1 MHRALGHNGSMYRR
15 GIMYNKEGIINLE
28 TTAHIQSKLK
38 TNIQFYNTDVGTAD
52 LVFIA
57 TRNGSPLL
65 VSSENA
71 DVFLI
76 LKNDTSYIVDTVT
89 PTDPLNGRLKYT
101 IPNDFLSLTGKVNGQ
116 LYIAIHGKEDIVTE
130 IEFSFDIANSLI
142 NTIPAVDKLNEIKTF
157 QQFRENIMES
167 IRVIN
172 EGLENGIDYVSQLD
186 ASKASGLKAINDRT
200 TQVISDIETL
210 VNTSKQSLTDI
221 KESSITE
228 LDNKA
233 TQIKADVETLNNFD
247 TTNWQKAKLTEQNGD
262 RIRVSNVDPT
272 TLSTGYYQAWRVINA
287 PVGDDTSASYW
298 NIDITTAYDN
308 VKQIKA
314 VLSATGDIY
323 TKNIHKGL
331 DQGWKQLNPN
341 INKRKSLGT
350 IGVENSEYND
360 LLTLKPGY
368 YECVIP
374 SDAFRVNAPQEP
386 NGNSY
391 YAEIDVYEGNS
402 GRKQLR
408 LIMNHLNTEYHATV
422 HTDGTETNAF
432 KGWKRVQDEEEFSA
446 LNSDTGWIDWDTMN
460 GATKRETDIPTAIK
474 CQRRVRMV
482 NGVKIGHLRVNVNNV
497 VTQTAFGSIP
507 ADMVPKVEHFYA
519 RTPVTLNPAV
529 VLIDVNGNL
538 MFYVN
543 TNDVTKWLPGH
554 YIVGEFSWIIDDV
567 GSGQ

>member
-1 MHRALGHNGSMYRR
+1 
-15 GIMYNKEGIINLE
+15 MYNKEGIINLE
-28 TTAHIQSKLK
+28 TSAHIQSKLK

-52 LVFIA
+52 LVFIV

-89 PTDPLNGRLKYT
+89 PIDPLNGRLKYT
-101 IPNDFLSLTGKVNGQ
+101 IPNEFLSLTGKVNGQ
-116 LYIAIHGKEDIVTE
+116 LYIAVHGKEDIVTE

-167 IRVIN
+167 IRIIN
-172 EGLENGIDYVSQLD
+172 EGLENGSDYVSQLD
-186 ASKASGLKAINDRT
+186 AAKASGLKAINDRT

-221 KESSITE
+221 KETSITE

-233 TQIKADVETLNNFD
+233 TQIKADVEALNNFD
-247 TTNWQKAKLTEQNGD
+247 TTNWQKHKLTQDDGMVKLISSPDLTNIDTLFTKTEMYYVTNSIGGPVGENGNAYID
-262 RIRVSNVDPT
+262 VKYRTNNLGVIT
-272 TLSTGYYQAWRVINA
+272 YQAYN
-287 PVGDDTSASYW
+287 S
-298 NIDITTAYDN
+298 NKKF
-308 VKQIKA
+308 VKRKESGVWTDWI
-314 VLSATGDIY
+314 L
-323 TKNIHKGL
+323 
-331 DQGWKQLNPN
+331 LNQEL
-341 INKRKSLGT
+341 NKRKSLGT

-360 LLTLKPGY
+360 LLTLQAGY

-386 NGNSY
+386 NGKSY

-408 LIMNHLNTEYHATV
+408 LIMSHLNTEYHATV
-422 HTDGTETNAF
+422 HTDGVETNAF
-432 KGWKRVQDEEEFSA
+432 KGWKRVQDIEEFSA

-460 GATKRETDIPTAIK
+460 GATKRDTDIPTAIK

-507 ADMVPKVEHFYA
+507 ADMVPKTEHFYA

-529 VLIDVNGNL
+529 VLLDVSGNL

-543 TNDVTKWLPGH
+543 TNDATKWLPGH
-554 YIVGEFSWIIDDV
+554 YIIGEFSWIIDDV

>member
-1 MHRALGHNGSMYRR
+1 
-15 GIMYNKEGIINLE
+15 MYNKEGIINLE

-52 LVFIA
+52 LVFNV
-57 TRNGSPLL
+57 TRNGIPLL

-89 PTDPLNGRLKYT
+89 PIDPLNGRLKYT
-101 IPNDFLSLTGKVNGQ
+101 IPNEFLSLTGKVNGQ
-116 LYIAIHGKEDIVTE
+116 LYIAVHGKEDIVTE

-172 EGLENGIDYVSQLD
+172 EGLENGTDYVSQLD
-186 ASKASGLKAINDRT
+186 AAKASGLKAINDRT
-200 TQVISDIETL
+200 AQVVSDIETL

-233 TQIKADVETLNNFD
+233 TQIKADVETLNKFN
-247 TTNWQKAKLTEQNGD
+247 TTNWQKSKITDDNGYTRMITSPD
-262 RIRVSNVDPT
+262 LSVT
-272 TLSTGYYQAWRVINA
+272 TLDNYFTKTEKVYVTTPVNSPNGNGFSGFINA
-287 PVGDDTSASYW
+287 TFRSGGYGIVTFQPYNSNAIYMTRRANSPTWSNW
-298 NIDITTAYDN
+298 
-308 VKQIKA
+308 
-314 VLSATGDIY
+314 VL
-323 TKNIHKGL
+323 
-331 DQGWKQLNPN
+331 LNPEV
-341 INKRKSLGT
+341 NKRKSLGT

-360 LLTLKPGY
+360 LLTLKAGY

-432 KGWKRVQDEEEFSA
+432 KGWKRVQDIEEFSA

-543 TNDVTKWLPGH
+543 TNDATKWLPGH

>member
-1 MHRALGHNGSMYRR
+1 
-15 GIMYNKEGIINLE
+15 MYNKEGIINLE

-52 LVFIA
+52 LVFNV

-89 PTDPLNGRLKYT
+89 PIDPLNGRMKYT
-101 IPNDFLSLTGKVNGQ
+101 IPNEFLSLTGKVDGQ
-116 LYIAIHGKEDIVTE
+116 LYIAVHGKEDVVTE
-130 IEFSFDIANSLI
+130 IEFSFNIANSLI

-157 QQFRENIMES
+157 QQFREDIMES

-172 EGLENGIDYVSQLD
+172 EGLENGSDYVSQLD
-186 ASKASGLKAINDRT
+186 AAKASGLKAINDRT

-221 KESSITE
+221 KETSITE

-233 TQIKADVETLNNFD
+233 TQIKADVEALNNYD
-247 TTNWQKAKLTEQNGD
+247 TTNWQKSKITDDNGYTRMITSPDFANPDEYFSKTEYTYVTNS
-262 RIRVSNVDPT
+262 V
-272 TLSTGYYQAWRVINA
+272 NA
-287 PVGDDTSASYW
+287 PVNENT
-298 NIDITTAYDN
+298 NAY
-308 VKQIKA
+308 VSVIFR
-314 VLSATGDIY
+314 
-323 TKNIHKGL
+323 
-331 DQGWKQLNPN
+331 NPN
-341 INKRKSLGT
+341 YATLTYQAYNSDKIFMKRRVNSPTWTDWVLITPETNKRKSLGT

-360 LLTLKPGY
+360 LLTLKPGF

-386 NGNSY
+386 NGKSY

-408 LIMNHLNTEYHATV
+408 LVMSHLNTEYHATV
-422 HTDGTETNAF
+422 HTDGVETNSF
-432 KGWKRVQDEEEFSA
+432 KGWKRVQDAEEFSA

-460 GATKRETDIPTAIK
+460 GATKRETDVPTAIK

-519 RTPVTLNPAV
+519 RTPVTMNPAV

-543 TNDVTKWLPGH
+543 TNDATKWIPSH

>member
-1 MHRALGHNGSMYRR
+1 
-15 GIMYNKEGIINLE
+15 MYNKEGKINLE

-52 LVFIA
+52 LVFNV

-76 LKNDTSYIVDTVT
+76 LKNGTNYIVDTVT
-89 PTDPLNGRLKYT
+89 PIDPLNGRLKYT
-101 IPNDFLSLTGKVNGQ
+101 IPNEFLGLTGKVDGQ
-116 LYIAIHGKEDIVTE
+116 LYIAVHGKEDIVTE
-130 IEFSFDIANSLI
+130 VDFSFNIADSLI
-142 NTIPAVDKLNEIKTF
+142 NTIPAVDKLNEIRTF
-157 QQFRENIMES
+157 QDFRENIMTT
-167 IRVIN
+167 IN
-172 EGLENGIDYVSQLD
+172 EINEALANGTDYVAQLE
-186 ASKASGLKAINDRT
+186 AAKTSGMKAINDRT
-200 TQVISDIETL
+200 TQVISEITTL
-210 VNTSKQSLTDI
+210 VNTSKQEITDL
-221 KESSITE
+221 KDSSITE
-228 LDNKA
+228 LDTKA
-233 TQIKADVETLNNFD
+233 TQIKADVESLNNYD
-247 TTNWQKAKLTEQNGD
+247 TTNWQKSKITDDNGYT
-262 RIRVSNVDPT
+262 RIIGSPD
-272 TLSTGYYQAWRVINA
+272 LSTITLDNHFTKTEKVYVITPINSPHGTATSGFINA
-287 PVGDDTSASYW
+287 TFRSGGYSILTFQPYNSNLIYMTRRVNSPTW
-298 NIDITTAYDN
+298 TEW
-308 VKQIKA
+308 
-314 VLSATGDIY
+314 VLMTPE
-323 TKNIHKGL
+323 L
-331 DQGWKQLNPN
+331 
-341 INKRKSLGT
+341 NKRKSLGT

-386 NGNSY
+386 NGKSY
-391 YAEIDVYEGNS
+391 YAEIDVYMGNS

-408 LIMNHLNTEYHATV
+408 LIMSHLNTEYHATV
-422 HTDGTETNAF
+422 HTDGVETNAF
-432 KGWKRVQDEEEFSA
+432 KGWKRVQDAEELSA

-460 GATKRETDIPTAIK
+460 GATKRETDVPIAIK

-519 RTPVTLNPAV
+519 RTPVTMNPAV
-529 VLIDVNGNL
+529 VLLDVNGNL

-543 TNDVTKWLPGH
+543 TNDAAKWLPGH

>member
-1 MHRALGHNGSMYRR
+1 
-15 GIMYNKEGIINLE
+15 MYNKEGIINLE
-28 TTAHIQSKLK
+28 TSAHIQSKLK
-38 TNIQFYNTDVGTAD
+38 TNIQFYNTDVRTAD
-52 LVFIA
+52 LVFIV

-71 DVFLI
+71 HVFLM

-89 PTDPLNGRLKYT
+89 PTDSLNGRLKYT
-101 IPNDFLSLTGKVNGQ
+101 IPNEFLSLTGKVNGQ
-116 LYIAIHGKEDIVTE
+116 LYIAVHGKEDIVTE

-172 EGLENGIDYVSQLD
+172 EGLENGTDYVSQLD

-210 VNTSKQSLTDI
+210 ISTSKRSLNDI

-233 TQIKADVETLNNFD
+233 TQIKEDVEALNNYN
-247 TTNWQKAKLTEQNGD
+247 TTNWQKSKITDDNGYTRMITSPDLSVETLDNYFTKTEKVYVTTPVNSPNGNGF
-262 RIRVSNVDPT
+262 S
-272 TLSTGYYQAWRVINA
+272 GFINA
-287 PVGDDTSASYW
+287 TFRSGGYGIVTFQPYNSNSIYMTRRANSPTWSNW
-298 NIDITTAYDN
+298 
-308 VKQIKA
+308 
-314 VLSATGDIY
+314 VL
-323 TKNIHKGL
+323 
-331 DQGWKQLNPN
+331 LNPEV
-341 INKRKSLGT
+341 NKRKSLGT

-360 LLTLKPGY
+360 LLTLKPGI

-386 NGNSY
+386 NGKSY

-402 GRKQLR
+402 GRKQFR
-408 LIMNHLNTEYHATV
+408 LIMSHLNTEYHATV
-422 HTDGTETNAF
+422 HTDGVETNAF
-432 KGWKRVQDEEEFSA
+432 KGWKRVQDIEDFSA

-460 GATKRETDIPTAIK
+460 GATKRDTDVPTAIK

-507 ADMVPKVEHFYA
+507 ADMVPKTEHFYA

-529 VLIDVNGNL
+529 VLLDVNGNL

-543 TNDVTKWLPGH
+543 TNDATKWLPGH
-554 YIVGEFSWIIDDV
+554 YIIGEFSWIIDDV

>member
-1 MHRALGHNGSMYRR
+1 
-15 GIMYNKEGIINLE
+15 MYNKEGIINLE

-52 LVFIA
+52 LVFNV
-57 TRNGSPLL
+57 TRNGIPLL

-89 PTDPLNGRLKYT
+89 PIDPLNGRLKYT
-101 IPNDFLSLTGKVNGQ
+101 IPNEFLSLTGKVNGQ
-116 LYIAIHGKEDIVTE
+116 LYIAVHGKEDIVTE

-172 EGLENGIDYVSQLD
+172 EGLENGTDYVSQLD
-186 ASKASGLKAINDRT
+186 AAKASGLKAINDRT
-200 TQVISDIETL
+200 AQVVSDIETL

-233 TQIKADVETLNNFD
+233 TQIKADVETLNKFN
-247 TTNWQKAKLTEQNGD
+247 TTNWQKSKITDDNGYTRMITSPD
-262 RIRVSNVDPT
+262 LSVT
-272 TLSTGYYQAWRVINA
+272 TLDNYFTKTEKVYVTTPVNSPNGNGFSGFINA
-287 PVGDDTSASYW
+287 TFRSGGYGIVTFQPYNSNAIYMTRRANSPTWSNW
-298 NIDITTAYDN
+298 
-308 VKQIKA
+308 
-314 VLSATGDIY
+314 VL
-323 TKNIHKGL
+323 
-331 DQGWKQLNPN
+331 LNPEV
-341 INKRKSLGT
+341 NKRKSLGT
-350 IGVENSEYND
+350 IGVKNSEYND
-360 LLTLKPGY
+360 LLTLKAGY

-432 KGWKRVQDEEEFSA
+432 KGWKRVQDIEEFSA

-543 TNDVTKWLPGH
+543 TNDATKWLPGH

>member
-1 MHRALGHNGSMYRR
+1 
-15 GIMYNKEGIINLE
+15 MYNKEGKINLE

-52 LVFIA
+52 LVFNV

-89 PTDPLNGRLKYT
+89 PTDPLNGRMKYT
-101 IPNDFLSLTGKVNGQ
+101 IPNEFLSLTGKVDGQ
-116 LYIAIHGKEDIVTE
+116 LYIAVHGKEDIVTE
-130 IEFSFDIANSLI
+130 IEFSFNIANSLI

-157 QQFRENIMES
+157 QQFREDIMES

-172 EGLENGIDYVSQLD
+172 EGLENGFDYVSQLD
-186 ASKASGLKAINDRT
+186 AAKSSGLKAINDRT
-200 TQVISDIETL
+200 TQVVSELETL
-210 VNTSKQSLTDI
+210 VNSSKQSLTDI
-221 KESSITE
+221 KNSSITE
-228 LDNKA
+228 LENKA
-233 TQIKADVETLNNFD
+233 TQIKEDVEALNNYD
-247 TTNWQKAKLTEQNGD
+247 TTNWQKHKITQDDGMVKLISSPDLSNIDTLFTKTEMYYVTNSVGGPVGENGNAYID
-262 RIRVSNVDPT
+262 VKFRTNNLGIIT
-272 TLSTGYYQAWRVINA
+272 YQAYN
-287 PVGDDTSASYW
+287 SS
-298 NIDITTAYDN
+298 
-308 VKQIKA
+308 KKFIKRKESG
-314 VLSATGDIY
+314 VWTDWIL
-323 TKNIHKGL
+323 
-331 DQGWKQLNPN
+331 LNPEV
-341 INKRKSLGT
+341 NKRKSLGT

-360 LLTLKPGY
+360 LLTLQAGF

-386 NGNSY
+386 NGKSY

-402 GRKQLR
+402 RRKQLR
-408 LIMNHLNTEYHATV
+408 LIMSHLNTEYHATV
-422 HTDGTETNAF
+422 HTDGVETNAF
-432 KGWKRVQDEEEFSA
+432 KGWKRVQDIEEFSA

-460 GATKRETDIPTAIK
+460 GATKRDTDIPTAIK

-507 ADMVPKVEHFYA
+507 ADMVPKTEHFYA

-529 VLIDVNGNL
+529 VLLDVNGNL

-543 TNDVTKWLPGH
+543 TNDATKWLPGH
-554 YIVGEFSWIIDDV
+554 YIIGEFSWIIDDV

>member
-1 MHRALGHNGSMYRR
+1 
-15 GIMYNKEGIINLE
+15 MYNKEGKINLE

-52 LVFIA
+52 LVFNV

-89 PTDPLNGRLKYT
+89 PIDPLNGRMKYT
-101 IPNDFLSLTGKVNGQ
+101 IPNEFLSLTGKVDGQ
-116 LYIAIHGKEDIVTE
+116 LYIAVHGKEDIVTE

-157 QQFRENIMES
+157 QQFREDIMES

-172 EGLENGIDYVSQLD
+172 EGLENGSDYVSQLD
-186 ASKASGLKAINDRT
+186 AAKASGLKAINDRT
-200 TQVISDIETL
+200 AQVISDIETL

-221 KESSITE
+221 KETSITE

-233 TQIKADVETLNNFD
+233 TQIKEEVEALNNYD
-247 TTNWQKAKLTEQNGD
+247 TSNWQKHKLTQDDGTLRTIANFDFNTIDDYLTKTETIYVTTPINGPSSVSGYVD
-262 RIRVSNVDPT
+262 FKIRGSYGVLT
-272 TLSTGYYQAWRVINA
+272 YQ
-287 PVGDDTSASYW
+287 PW
-298 NIDITTAYDN
+298 NSD
-308 VKQIKA
+308 
-314 VLSATGDIY
+314 DIY
-323 TKNIHKGL
+323 MTRKIGT
-331 DQGWKQLNPN
+331 DGWTQWNKVTNE
-341 INKRKSLGT
+341 NKRKSLGT

-360 LLTLKPGY
+360 LLTLKPGF

-386 NGNSY
+386 NGKSY

-408 LIMNHLNTEYHATV
+408 LIMSHLNTEYHATV
-422 HTDGTETNAF
+422 HTDGVETNAF
-432 KGWKRVQDEEEFSA
+432 KGWKRIQDAEEFTA

-460 GATKRETDIPTAIK
+460 GATKRQTDTPTALK

-482 NGVKIGHLRVNVNNV
+482 NGVKIAHLRVNVNNV
-497 VTQTAFGSIP
+497 VTQTVFGSIP
-507 ADMVPKVEHFYA
+507 ADMVPVTQNFYI
-519 RTPVTLNPAV
+519 RTNVTLNPAV
-529 VLIDVNGNL
+529 IAVNFDGML
-538 MFYVN
+538 YFYCNVDD
-543 TNDVTKWLPGH
+543 TSKWLPGH
-554 YIVGEFSWIIDDV
+554 YIYGEFSWIIDDV

>member
-1 MHRALGHNGSMYRR
+1 
-15 GIMYNKEGIINLE
+15 MYNKEGIINLE

-52 LVFIA
+52 LVFNV

-101 IPNDFLSLTGKVNGQ
+101 IPNEFLSLTGKVNGQ
-116 LYIAIHGKEDIVTE
+116 LYIAVHGKEDIVTE

-167 IRVIN
+167 ISVIN
-172 EGLENGIDYVSQLD
+172 EGLENGTDYVSQLD
-186 ASKASGLKAINDRT
+186 AAKASGLKAINDRT

-210 VNTSKQSLTDI
+210 VNTSTQEITDL
-221 KESSITE
+221 KDSSITE
-228 LDNKA
+228 LDTKA
-233 TQIKADVETLNNFD
+233 NQIKADVEALNVYD
-247 TTNWQKAKLTEQNGD
+247 TTNWQKYKLTQDDGKPTFYTSIDPVTLPTGKYQISYMQNNPFNNSG
-262 RIRVSNVDPT
+262 SAMYNVDIMQGTDNT
-272 TLSTGYYQAWRVINA
+272 T
-287 PVGDDTSASYW
+287 
-298 NIDITTAYDN
+298 
-308 VKQIKA
+308 QILA
-314 VLSATGDIY
+314 VLSYTGQVFI
-323 TKNIHKGL
+323 KNIHKGRDL
-331 DQGWKQLNPN
+331 GWKELNPDTN
-341 INKRKSLGT
+341 TRKWLGT
-350 IGVENSEYND
+350 LGQEGNVYND
-360 LLTLKPGY
+360 VLKLPAGK
-368 YECVIP
+368 YECTIP
-374 SDAFRVNAPQEP
+374 ADALSVNAPQDP
-386 NGNSY
+386 NGSSY
-391 YAEIDVYEGNS
+391 IAEIDVTVAGS
-402 GRKQLR
+402 SRKQFK
-408 LIMNHLNTEYHATV
+408 LIANARNDEYRATV
-422 HTDGTETNAF
+422 HTADANNPDGVF
-432 KGWKRVQDEEEFSA
+432 KGWKKVQNAEEFAA

-460 GATKRETDIPTAIK
+460 GATKRETDDPNAIK

-529 VLIDVNGNL
+529 VLLDVNGNL

-543 TNDVTKWLPGH
+543 TNDATKWLPGH

>member
-1 MHRALGHNGSMYRR
+1 
-15 GIMYNKEGIINLE
+15 MYNKEGKINLE

-38 TNIQFYNTDVGTAD
+38 TNIQFYNTDVGTAN
-52 LVFIA
+52 LVFNV

-89 PTDPLNGRLKYT
+89 PTDPLNGRMKYT
-101 IPNDFLSLTGKVNGQ
+101 IPNEFLSLTGKVDGQ
-116 LYIAIHGKEDIVTE
+116 LYIAVHGKEDIVTE
-130 IEFSFDIANSLI
+130 IEFSFNIANSLI

-157 QQFRENIMES
+157 QQFREDIMES
-167 IRVIN
+167 IRIIN
-172 EGLENGIDYVSQLD
+172 EGLENGFDYVSQLD
-186 ASKASGLKAINDRT
+186 AAKASGLKAINDRT

-221 KESSITE
+221 KNSSITE
-228 LDNKA
+228 LENKA
-233 TQIKADVETLNNFD
+233 TQIKEDVEALNNYD
-247 TTNWQKAKLTEQNGD
+247 TTNWQKHKITQDDGMVKLISSPDLSNIDTLFTKTEMYYVTNSVGGPVGENGNAYID
-262 RIRVSNVDPT
+262 VKFRTNNLGIIT
-272 TLSTGYYQAWRVINA
+272 YQAYN
-287 PVGDDTSASYW
+287 SS
-298 NIDITTAYDN
+298 
-308 VKQIKA
+308 KKFIKRKESG
-314 VLSATGDIY
+314 VWTDWIL
-323 TKNIHKGL
+323 
-331 DQGWKQLNPN
+331 LNPEV
-341 INKRKSLGT
+341 NKRKTLGT

-360 LLTLKPGY
+360 LLTLKPGF

-386 NGNSY
+386 NGKSY

-402 GRKQLR
+402 GRKQFR
-408 LIMNHLNTEYHATV
+408 LIMSHLNTEYHATV
-422 HTDGTETNAF
+422 HTDGVETNAF
-432 KGWKRVQDEEEFSA
+432 KGWKRVQDIEEFSA

-460 GATKRETDIPTAIK
+460 GATKRDTDIPTAIK

-507 ADMVPKVEHFYA
+507 ADMVPKTEHFYA

-529 VLIDVNGNL
+529 VLLDVNGNL

-543 TNDVTKWLPGH
+543 TNDATKWLPGH
-554 YIVGEFSWIIDDV
+554 YIIGEFSWIIDDV
-567 GSGQ
+567 GGGE

>member
-1 MHRALGHNGSMYRR
+1 
-15 GIMYNKEGIINLE
+15 MYNKEGKINLE

-52 LVFIA
+52 LVFNV

-76 LKNDTSYIVDTVT
+76 LKNGTSYIVDTVT
-89 PTDPLNGRLKYT
+89 PIDPLNGRLKYT
-101 IPNDFLSLTGKVNGQ
+101 IPNEFLGLTGKVDGQ
-116 LYIAIHGKEDIVTE
+116 LYIAVHGKEDIVTE
-130 IEFSFDIANSLI
+130 VDFSFNIADSLI
-142 NTIPAVDKLNEIKTF
+142 NTIPAVDKLNEIRTF
-157 QQFRENIMES
+157 QDFRTSIMTT
-167 IRVIN
+167 IN
-172 EGLENGIDYVSQLD
+172 EINEALANGTDYVTQLE
-186 ASKASGLKAINDRT
+186 AAKTSGMKGINDRT
-200 TQVISDIETL
+200 TQVISEITTL
-210 VNTSKQSLTDI
+210 VGTSKQEITDL
-221 KESSITE
+221 KDSSITE
-228 LDNKA
+228 LDTKA
-233 TQIKADVETLNNFD
+233 TQIKADVEALNNYD
-247 TTNWQKAKLTEQNGD
+247 TTNWQKSKITDDNGYT
-262 RIRVSNVDPT
+262 RIINSPDLSVT
-272 TLSTGYYQAWRVINA
+272 TLDNYFTKTEKVYVNVPTNSPHDTAASGFINVTFRSSSYGILTFQPYNSNLIYMTRRVNS
-287 PVGDDTSASYW
+287 PTWTDW
-298 NIDITTAYDN
+298 
-308 VKQIKA
+308 
-314 VLSATGDIY
+314 VL
-323 TKNIHKGL
+323 
-331 DQGWKQLNPN
+331 LNPEV
-341 INKRKSLGT
+341 NKRKSLGT

-360 LLTLKPGY
+360 LLTLQPGY

-386 NGNSY
+386 NGKSY

-408 LIMNHLNTEYHATV
+408 LIMSHLNTEYHATV

-432 KGWKRVQDEEEFSA
+432 KGWKRVQDAEEFSA

-519 RTPVTLNPAV
+519 RTPVTMNPAV
-529 VLIDVNGNL
+529 VLLDVNGNL

-543 TNDVTKWLPGH
+543 TNDATKWLPGH

>member
-1 MHRALGHNGSMYRR
+1 
-15 GIMYNKEGIINLE
+15 MYNKEGKINLE

-52 LVFIA
+52 LVFNV

-76 LKNDTSYIVDTVT
+76 LKNGTSYIVDTVT
-89 PTDPLNGRLKYT
+89 PIDPLNGRLKYT
-101 IPNDFLSLTGKVNGQ
+101 IPNEFLGLTGKVDGQ
-116 LYIAIHGKEDIVTE
+116 LYIAVHGKEDIVTE
-130 IEFSFDIANSLI
+130 VDFSFNIANSLI

-172 EGLENGIDYVSQLD
+172 EGLENGTDYVSQLD
-186 ASKASGLKAINDRT
+186 AAKASGLKAINDRT
-200 TQVISDIETL
+200 AQVVSDIETL

-233 TQIKADVETLNNFD
+233 TQIKADVEALNNYD
-247 TTNWQKAKLTEQNGD
+247 TTNWQKSKITDDNGYT
-262 RIRVSNVDPT
+262 RVITSPDLSVT
-272 TLSTGYYQAWRVINA
+272 TLDTYFNKTEKVYVNTPTNSPHSTAASGFIDVTFRSSSYGILTFQPYNSNLIYMTRRVNS
-287 PVGDDTSASYW
+287 PTWSNW
-298 NIDITTAYDN
+298 
-308 VKQIKA
+308 
-314 VLSATGDIY
+314 VL
-323 TKNIHKGL
+323 
-331 DQGWKQLNPN
+331 LNPEV
-341 INKRKSLGT
+341 NKRKSLGT

-360 LLTLKPGY
+360 LLTLQAGS

-386 NGNSY
+386 NGKSY

-408 LIMNHLNTEYHATV
+408 LIMSHLNTEYHATV
-422 HTDGTETNAF
+422 HSDGVETNAF
-432 KGWKRVQDEEEFSA
+432 KGWKRVQDAEEFSA
-446 LNSDTGWIDWDTMN
+446 LNNDTGWIDWDTMN
-460 GATKRETDIPTAIK
+460 GATKRETDVPTAIK

-482 NGVKIGHLRVNVNNV
+482 NGVKIGHLRLNVNNV

-507 ADMVPKVEHFYA
+507 ADMVPKVEAFYA
-519 RTPVTLNPAV
+519 RTPVTMNPAV
-529 VLIDVNGNL
+529 VLLDVNGNL

-543 TNDVTKWLPGH
+543 TNDATKWLPGH

>member
-1 MHRALGHNGSMYRR
+1 
-15 GIMYNKEGIINLE
+15 MYNKEGIINLE

-38 TNIQFYNTDVGTAD
+38 TNIQFYNTDAGTAD
-52 LVFIA
+52 LVFNV

-89 PTDPLNGRLKYT
+89 PIDPLNGRLKYT
-101 IPNDFLSLTGKVNGQ
+101 IPNEFLSLTGKVNGQ
-116 LYIAIHGKEDIVTE
+116 LYIAVHGKEDIVTE
-130 IEFSFDIANSLI
+130 VEFSFDIANSLI

-172 EGLENGIDYVSQLD
+172 EGLENGSDYVSQLD
-186 ASKASGLKAINDRT
+186 AAKASGLKAINDRT
-200 TQVISDIETL
+200 AQVVSDIETL

-247 TTNWQKAKLTEQNGD
+247 TTNWQKSKITDDNGYTRMITSPDFANPDEYFSKTEYTYVTNSVNAPASENTNAYVSVIFRNPNYATLT
-262 RIRVSNVDPT
+262 
-272 TLSTGYYQAWRVINA
+272 YQAYNSDKIFMKRRINS
-287 PVGDDTSASYW
+287 PTWTDWVL
-298 NIDITTAYDN
+298 ITPET
-308 VKQIKA
+308 
-314 VLSATGDIY
+314 
-323 TKNIHKGL
+323 
-331 DQGWKQLNPN
+331 
-341 INKRKSLGT
+341 NKRKSLGT

-432 KGWKRVQDEEEFSA
+432 KGWKRVQDAEEFSA

-460 GATKRETDIPTAIK
+460 GATKRETDVPTAIK

-482 NGVKIGHLRVNVNNV
+482 NGVKIGHLRVNINNV

-507 ADMVPKVEHFYA
+507 ADMVPKVENFYA

-529 VLIDVNGNL
+529 VSLDTSGNL

-543 TNDVTKWLPGH
+543 TADATKWLPGH
-554 YIVGEFSWIIDDV
+554 YIIGEFSWIIDDV

>member
-1 MHRALGHNGSMYRR
+1 
-15 GIMYNKEGIINLE
+15 MYNKEGKINLE

-52 LVFIA
+52 LVFNV

-89 PTDPLNGRLKYT
+89 PTDPLNGRMKYT
-101 IPNDFLSLTGKVNGQ
+101 IPNEFLSLTGKVDGQ
-116 LYIAIHGKEDIVTE
+116 LYIAVHGKEDIVTE
-130 IEFSFDIANSLI
+130 IEFSFNIANSLI

-157 QQFRENIMES
+157 QQFREDIMES

-172 EGLENGIDYVSQLD
+172 EGLENGSDYVSQLD
-186 ASKASGLKAINDRT
+186 AAKASGLKAINDRT

-221 KESSITE
+221 KETSITE

-233 TQIKADVETLNNFD
+233 TQIKEDVEALNNYD
-247 TTNWQKAKLTEQNGD
+247 TSNWQKHKLTQDDGTLRTIANFDFNTIDDYLTKTETIYVTTPINGPSSVSGYVD
-262 RIRVSNVDPT
+262 FKIRGSYGVLT
-272 TLSTGYYQAWRVINA
+272 YQ
-287 PVGDDTSASYW
+287 PW
-298 NIDITTAYDN
+298 NSD
-308 VKQIKA
+308 
-314 VLSATGDIY
+314 DIY
-323 TKNIHKGL
+323 MTRKIGT
-331 DQGWKQLNPN
+331 DGWTQWNKVTNE
-341 INKRKSLGT
+341 NKRKSLGT

-360 LLTLKPGY
+360 LLTLKPGF

-386 NGNSY
+386 NGKSY

-408 LIMNHLNTEYHATV
+408 LIMSHLNTEYHATV
-422 HTDGTETNAF
+422 HTDGLESNAF
-432 KGWKRVQDEEEFSA
+432 KGWKRVQDAEEFAA

-460 GATKRETDIPTAIK
+460 GATKRETDGPTAIK

-519 RTPVTLNPAV
+519 RTPVTMNPAV
-529 VLIDVNGNL
+529 VLLDVNGNL

-543 TNDVTKWLPGH
+543 TNDAAKWLPGH

-567 GSGQ
+567 GSGR

>member
-1 MHRALGHNGSMYRR
+1 
-15 GIMYNKEGIINLE
+15 MYNKEGKINLE

-52 LVFIA
+52 LVFNV

-89 PTDPLNGRLKYT
+89 PTDPLNGRMKYT
-101 IPNDFLSLTGKVNGQ
+101 IPNEFLSLTGKVDGQ
-116 LYIAIHGKEDIVTE
+116 LYIAVHGKEDIVTE
-130 IEFSFDIANSLI
+130 IEFSFNIANSLI

-157 QQFRENIMES
+157 QQFREDIMES

-172 EGLENGIDYVSQLD
+172 EGLENGSDYVSQLD
-186 ASKASGLKAINDRT
+186 AAKASGLKAINDRT
-200 TQVISDIETL
+200 AQVISDIETL

-221 KESSITE
+221 KETSITE

-233 TQIKADVETLNNFD
+233 TQIKEEVEALNNYD
-247 TTNWQKAKLTEQNGD
+247 TSNWQKHKLTQDDGMVKLLSRPDLNDIDSLFTKTEMYYVTN
-262 RIRVSNVDPT
+262 
-272 TLSTGYYQAWRVINA
+272 STGGPVGESGNAYVDVKFRTNELGIITYQAYN
-287 PVGDDTSASYW
+287 SNKKY
-298 NIDITTAYDN
+298 
-308 VKQIKA
+308 VKRKESGVWTDW
-314 VLSATGDIY
+314 VL
-323 TKNIHKGL
+323 
-331 DQGWKQLNPN
+331 LNPKV
-341 INKRKSLGT
+341 NKRISLGT

-360 LLTLKPGY
+360 LLTLKPGF

-386 NGNSY
+386 NGKSY

-408 LIMNHLNTEYHATV
+408 LIMSHLNTEYHATV
-422 HTDGTETNAF
+422 HTDGVESNAF
-432 KGWKRVQDEEEFSA
+432 KGWKRVQDAEEFAA

-460 GATKRETDIPTAIK
+460 GATKRETDVPTAIK

-519 RTPVTLNPAV
+519 RTPVTMNPAV
-529 VLIDVNGNL
+529 VLLDVNGNL

-543 TNDVTKWLPGH
+543 TNDAAKWLPGH

>member
-1 MHRALGHNGSMYRR
+1 
-15 GIMYNKEGIINLE
+15 MYNKEGIINLE
-28 TTAHIQSKLK
+28 TSAHIQSKLK

-52 LVFIA
+52 LVFNV

-89 PTDPLNGRLKYT
+89 PIDPLNGRMKYT
-101 IPNDFLSLTGKVNGQ
+101 IPNEFLSLTGKVDGQ
-116 LYIAIHGKEDIVTE
+116 LYIAVHGKEDIVTE
-130 IEFSFDIANSLI
+130 IEFSFNIANSLI

-157 QQFRENIMES
+157 QQFREDIMES

-172 EGLENGIDYVSQLD
+172 EGLKNGTDYVSQLD
-186 ASKASGLKAINDRT
+186 AAKASGLKAINDRT
-200 TQVISDIETL
+200 IQVVSDIETL

-233 TQIKADVETLNNFD
+233 TQIKEDVEALNNYD
-247 TTNWQKAKLTEQNGD
+247 TSNWQKHKLTQDDGTLRTVANFDFNTIDDYLTKTETIYVTTPINGPSSVSGYVD
-262 RIRVSNVDPT
+262 FKIRGSYGVLT
-272 TLSTGYYQAWRVINA
+272 YQ
-287 PVGDDTSASYW
+287 PW
-298 NIDITTAYDN
+298 NSD
-308 VKQIKA
+308 
-314 VLSATGDIY
+314 DIY
-323 TKNIHKGL
+323 MTRKIGT
-331 DQGWKQLNPN
+331 DGWTQWNKVTNE
-341 INKRKSLGT
+341 NKRKSLGT
-350 IGVENSEYND
+350 IGVENSKYND
-360 LLTLKPGY
+360 LLTLQPGY

-386 NGNSY
+386 NGKSY

-408 LIMNHLNTEYHATV
+408 LIMSHLNTEYHATV
-422 HTDGTETNAF
+422 HTDGLETNAF
-432 KGWKRVQDEEEFSA
+432 KGWKRVQDAEEFAA

-460 GATKRETDIPTAIK
+460 GATKRETDVPTAIK

-519 RTPVTLNPAV
+519 RTPVTMNPAV
-529 VLIDVNGNL
+529 VLLDVNGNL

-543 TNDVTKWLPGH
+543 TNDATKWIPSH
-554 YIVGEFSWIIDDV
+554 YIIGEFSWIIDDV

>member
-1 MHRALGHNGSMYRR
+1 
-15 GIMYNKEGIINLE
+15 MYNKEGKINLE
-28 TTAHIQSKLK
+28 VTAHIQSKLK

-52 LVFIA
+52 LVFNV

-89 PTDPLNGRLKYT
+89 PTDPLNGRMKYT
-101 IPNDFLSLTGKVNGQ
+101 IPNEFLSLTGKVDGQ
-116 LYIAIHGKEDIVTE
+116 LYIAVHGKEDIVTE
-130 IEFSFDIANSLI
+130 VEFSFNIANSLI

-157 QQFRENIMES
+157 QQFRESIMNTITE
-167 IRVIN
+167 IN
-172 EGLENGIDYVSQLD
+172 EALENGSDYVSQLD
-186 ASKASGLKAINDRT
+186 AAKSSGLKAINDRT
-200 TQVISDIETL
+200 TQVVSELETL
-210 VNTSKQSLTDI
+210 VNSSKQSLTDI
-221 KESSITE
+221 KNSSITE
-228 LDNKA
+228 LENKA
-233 TQIKADVETLNNFD
+233 TQIKEDVEALNNYD
-247 TTNWQKAKLTEQNGD
+247 TTNWQKHKITQDDGMVKLISSPDLSNIDTLFTKTEM
-262 RIRVSNVDPT
+262 
-272 TLSTGYYQAWRVINA
+272 YYVTNSVGA
-287 PVGDDTSASYW
+287 PVGENGNAY
-298 NIDITTAYDN
+298 IDVKFRTNNLGIITYQAYN
-308 VKQIKA
+308 SSKKFIKRKESG
-314 VLSATGDIY
+314 VWTDWIL
-323 TKNIHKGL
+323 
-331 DQGWKQLNPN
+331 LNPEV
-341 INKRKSLGT
+341 NKRKTLGT

-360 LLTLKPGY
+360 LLTLKPGI

-386 NGNSY
+386 NGKSY

-402 GRKQLR
+402 GRKQFR
-408 LIMNHLNTEYHATV
+408 LIMSHLNTEYHATV
-422 HTDGTETNAF
+422 HTDGVETNAF
-432 KGWKRVQDEEEFSA
+432 KGWKRVHDIEEFSA

-460 GATKRETDIPTAIK
+460 GATKRDTDIPTAIK

-507 ADMVPKVEHFYA
+507 ADMVPKTEHFYA

-529 VLIDVNGNL
+529 VLLDVNGNL

-543 TNDVTKWLPGH
+543 TNDATKWLPGH
-554 YIVGEFSWIIDDV
+554 YIIGEFSWIIDDV